1 MKFLKTK
8 VFQAILFSLT
18 LIGVG
23 VGTWFIAS
31 IFITQQKVNDV
42 NPGNENTIELKKSK
56 DVPVTLIEHETNGYF
71 FFGPE
76 GLALI
81 NERIKKDL
89 QFGPEIEVLKS
100 IRFNN
105 LNVLSRNVNGQYSPS
120 TLEMDISIDH
130 FLNEFRN
137 IPVEEKIELVFP
149 TIFHEYGHHFS
160 NMFITSIAKSD
171 SRNSAK
177 LYTKYSNNAN
187 VSANKNISSAFLNE
201 FEKALHYDDSEA
213 SNLKNIDIND
223 VSSLR
228 SARDLYNL
236 SNSINI
242 KNNIAGEDYLGI
254 DDKFVNKIPFRDAD
268 VGFEVNSDRYTYLFS
283 IDELLTR
290 KLQQITYIDN
300 RNGNSIANNTTT
312 FSGTEFRDGYSPST
326 MATDISRN
334 KSIEYLGKDNY
345 ELSEKLLLMDYPY
358 GGRFNKKDGSIITID
373 PTVETLWNAYYD
385 IAGFD
390 YGISQIYM
398 NNSSI
403 LSSNSTRTPMS
414 SKDFDLIKFNGFL
427 SNSPS
432 KNYKGLLLFSTEGS
446 YKEHK
451 FLENNYKYSLM
462 GAKSGILNKSRD
474 LNKQQNKFG
483 YSTDYI
489 DITKVDFNQ
498 PIKVW
503 DDKNNNNRYD
513 PLEYESLT
521 VSPNRPT
528 STFRESFVTW
538 FDNGNAIK
546 APDTQVNN
554 IFEIINNSNEA
565 FIQRYAINLP
575 LMNPLPSYRAIDS
588 SDSGGIQVIDNVI
601 VFNNRNDR
609 KKR

>member
-1 MKFLKTK
+1 
-8 VFQAILFSLT
+8 
-18 LIGVG
+18 
-23 VGTWFIAS
+23 
-31 IFITQQKVNDV
+31 
-42 NPGNENTIELKKSK
+42 
-56 DVPVTLIEHETNGYF
+56 
-71 FFGPE
+71 
-76 GLALI
+76 LALI

-177 LYTKYSNNAN
+177 LYTKYFNNAN
-187 VSANKNISSAFLNE
+187 ISAHKNISSTFLNA
-201 FEKALHYDDSEA
+201 FEKALYYDDSEV
-213 SNLKNIDIND
+213 SNLLNSDTND
-223 VSSLR
+223 VSSVK
-228 SARDLYNL
+228 SARNLYNL
-236 SNSINI
+236 SNSIDI
-242 KNNIAGEDYLGI
+242 KNNIEGEDYLEI
-254 DDKFVNKIPFRDAD
+254 DKFRFSNNIPFRNVEAS
-268 VGFEVNSDRYTYLFS
+268 FPVNSDRYTYLFS

-312 FSGTEFRDGYSPST
+312 FSGTEYRDGYSPST

-334 KSIEYLGKDNY
+334 KSIEYFGNNNY
-345 ELSEKLLLMDYPY
+345 GLSEKLLLMDYPY
-358 GGRFNKKDGSIITID
+358 GGRFNKQDGSTITID
-373 PTVETLWNAYYD
+373 PTVEALWNAYYD

-398 NNSSI
+398 NNSSN
-403 LSSNSTRTPMS
+403 LLSNSSRTPMS
-414 SKDFDLIKFNGFL
+414 SRDFELIKFNGFL
-427 SNSPS
+427 SNSPL
-432 KNYKGLLLFSTEGS
+432 KNYKGLLLFSKEGS
-446 YKEHK
+446 YKEYK
-451 FLENNYKYSLM
+451 FLENNYQYSLM
-462 GAKSGILNKSRD
+462 GAKSGVLNKSRD

-489 DITKVDFNQ
+489 DITKVDFSH
-498 PIKVW
+498 PIRVW

-538 FDNGNAIK
+538 FDNGNYIK
-546 APDTQVNN
+546 AQDTQAKK
-554 IFEIINNSNEA
+554 IFEIININNEVH
-565 FIQRYAINLP
+565 IRPYDINLP
-575 LMNPLPSYRAIDS
+575 LINPLLRSQMIDS
-588 SDSGGIQVIDNVI
+588 SDSSGIQVIDNVI
-601 VFNNRNDR
+601 VLNNRNDR
-609 KKR
+609 KKK